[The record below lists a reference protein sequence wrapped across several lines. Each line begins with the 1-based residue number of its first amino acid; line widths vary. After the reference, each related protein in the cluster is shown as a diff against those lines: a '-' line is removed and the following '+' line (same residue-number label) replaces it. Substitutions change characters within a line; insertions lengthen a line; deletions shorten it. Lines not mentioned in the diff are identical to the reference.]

1 MSVPIWVWAATIA
14 GLLVVIVVDL
24 FVVGRDPHLVTM
36 KEAGLW
42 VAAMAGLAVAF
53 GLGLS
58 AVAGGQYGSQ
68 FFAGW
73 ITEYSLSV
81 DNLFIFV
88 IIMAR
93 FAVPVDLQHRVLLV
107 GVLIALVLRGAFIA
121 AGSAILANFGWMF
134 YFFGAFLVFTGIKL
148 ATGHGETEYK
158 ENVLVRV
165 VRRFYPTTDEY
176 HGTALTV
183 HGDAGR
189 IVTPMLLVILAIG
202 ATDVLFA
209 LDSIPA
215 IFGLTQVAYIV
226 FTANMFALLGLRQL
240 YFLLGGLLDRLVYLS
255 YGLAVVLV
263 FIGVKMVFEALHN
276 SHIDHV
282 GPVAVPHISI
292 PLSLGVIIG
301 TLIVTAV
308 LSLTVG
314 QKAARR

>member
-14 GLLVVIVVDL
+14 GLLVVIAVDL
-24 FVVGRDPHLVTM
+24 FVVGRDPHRVTM

-58 AVAGGQYGSQ
+58 AIAGGQYGSQ

-88 IIMAR
+88 IIMGR
-93 FAVPVDLQHRVLLV
+93 FAVPAELQHRVLLV
-107 GVLIALVLRGAFIA
+107 GVLLALVLRGIFIA
-121 AGSAILANFGWMF
+121 AGSAILTNFGWMF
-134 YFFGAFLVFTGIKL
+134 YVFGAFLVYTGVKL
-148 ATGHGETEYK
+148 ATGHDETEYK
-158 ENVLVRV
+158 ENALVRV
-165 VRRFYPTTDEY
+165 VRKFYPTTDEY
-176 HGTALTV
+176 HGTALTAET
-183 HGDAGR
+183 DKGR
-189 IVTPMLLVILAIG
+189 VVTPMLLVILAIG
-202 ATDVLFA
+202 ATDVVFA

-215 IFGLTQVAYIV
+215 VFGLTKVAYIV

-255 YGLAVVLV
+255 YGLAFILV
-263 FIGVKMVFEALHN
+263 FIGVKMVFEALHS
-276 SHIDHV
+276 SHIEHI
-282 GPVAVPHISI
+282 GPVTVPTISI
-292 PLSLGVIIG
+292 PVSLGVIIG
-301 TLIVTAV
+301 SLIVTAV

-314 QKAARR
+314 EKAGRR